1 MESHS
6 KASAAH
12 TTRCHRLGKQCNPST
27 QVRKRGRAPNGGPI
41 PRRARLED
49 KLDDLVSLLQAQHS
63 GKPSTALPDIP
74 RASSIVPFS
83 TNSQFDSMLMDT
95 SPISTRPAIPTPPF
109 TAGSQ
114 TSTRTTSSP
123 MFGSAS
129 SHSLEMV
136 TPDAETVLREFRIKH
151 LESFPFVY
159 LPECISAEEVQR
171 RWPFLWQNIQAL
183 FNRSVEPPG
192 ALSLQIRETL
202 ARRVVVEG
210 ERSTDLLAGLLTHVS
225 W

>member
-1 MESHS
+1 
-6 KASAAH
+6 
-12 TTRCHRLGKQCNPST
+12 
-27 QVRKRGRAPNGGPI
+27 
-41 PRRARLED
+41 
-49 KLDDLVSLLQAQHS
+49 
-63 GKPSTALPDIP
+63 
-74 RASSIVPFS
+74 
-83 TNSQFDSMLMDT
+83 
-95 SPISTRPAIPTPPF
+95 
-109 TAGSQ
+109 
-114 TSTRTTSSP
+114 

-136 TPDAETVLREFRIKH
+136 TPDAETVLREFRMKH

-159 LPECISAEEVQR
+159 LPEGISAEEVQR

-192 ALSLQIRETL
+192 ALSMQIRETL